1 MTSTDT
7 PTIGVLFAG
16 EDPDTG
22 PTAGD
27 LAEDD
32 RLEVTQVRDFV
43 AARDRVDDPDIDC
56 VVAAH
61 VADGFDGVA
70 FLEAVRQTHAEI
82 PVVLVPTA
90 VDGEVARRAVEADA
104 TGLVPSFAADATE
117 TVIERIHSTV
127 PAYAAEGDT
136 RMPISDLTVEAE
148 RRLKEQALDE
158 APIGITISDA
168 EDPEEPVI
176 YMNDSFENI
185 TGYPAEEVV
194 GANHR
199 FLQGPG
205 TDEEKVETFGEAI
218 GEKQDAQAVLQNY
231 RRDGSPFWNQ
241 VTVSPIFD
249 ENGGVSHY
257 VGFQMEV
264 TERREAQ
271 QKLQAERESLDRLLD
286 RVNGLV
292 NDVTSALVRADDREG
307 IETSIAERVG
317 TGSEYAGAWLGRY
330 DATDGTV
337 EVREAAGDCEGTE
350 ETTLSLDDESPCVPA
365 LREVLETREATT
377 VDEAESLPGV
387 ADGETC
393 VFVPLTYRSTTYGV
407 LAVATQERL
416 LDEREQVL
424 LRSLGRTIGA
434 SINDVLTRRTIA
446 TDTVLNIGVE
456 LSDDDIFLVDLAS
469 AVDTTFEQEAT
480 IADSQEPGVLTLVS
494 TPHEDAEAV
503 VAAAREYDDV
513 LDAEVIVATDTE
525 SVVQFNL
532 GNSPLVDVLSE
543 FGSRVTSMHADG
555 STLELEVRIGT
566 EGAARRVLSALRETY
581 DDVELVAY
589 HEDDPE
595 QTPHGF
601 REELRSDLTDR
612 QLTALQKAY
621 VSGYFEWP
629 RRAEGKQLAES
640 MDIVPS
646 TYHQHL
652 QAAKQKLVGA
662 FFEE

>member
-1 MTSTDT
+1 
-7 PTIGVLFAG
+7 
-16 EDPDTG
+16 
-22 PTAGD
+22 
-27 LAEDD
+27 
-32 RLEVTQVRDFV
+32 
-43 AARDRVDDPDIDC
+43 
-56 VVAAH
+56 
-61 VADGFDGVA
+61 
-70 FLEAVRQTHAEI
+70 
-82 PVVLVPTA
+82 
-90 VDGEVARRAVEADA
+90 
-104 TGLVPSFAADATE
+104 
-117 TVIERIHSTV
+117 
-127 PAYAAEGDT
+127 
-136 RMPISDLTVEAE
+136 MPISDLTVEAE

-168 EDPEEPVI
+168 DDPEEPVI
-176 YMNDSFENI
+176 YMNDSFEDI

-205 TDEEKVETFGEAI
+205 TDPEKVEAFGEAI
-218 GEKQDAQAVLQNY
+218 GEKRDAQVVLRNY
-231 RRDGSPFWNQ
+231 RRDGSMFWNQ
-241 VTVSPIFD
+241 VNISPIFD
-249 ENGGVSHY
+249 ESGEVSHY
-257 VGFQMEV
+257 VGFQMDV

-271 QKLQAERESLDRLLD
+271 RELQAERESLDRLLD

-307 IETSIAERVG
+307 IEASIAERVG
-317 TGSEYAGAWLGRY
+317 TGSEYDGAWLGRY
-330 DATDGTV
+330 DATENAV
-337 EVREAAGDCEGTE
+337 EVREAAGDCAGAEGA
-350 ETTLSLDDESPCVPA
+350 LSLDGGSASVEV
-365 LREVLETREATT
+365 LREVLESREAAT
-377 VDEAESLPGV
+377 VADADGLPGV

-393 VFVPLTYRSTTYGV
+393 VLVPLTYRSTTYGV
-407 LAVATQERL
+407 LAVATEEHL
-416 LDEREQVL
+416 LDDREEVL

-480 IADSQEPGVLTLVS
+480 VGDSQEPGVLTLVS

-503 VAAAREYDDV
+503 AEAARGYDDV
-513 LDAEVIVATDTE
+513 LDAEVVVSTDDE
-525 SVVQFNL
+525 SVVQFRL
-532 GNSPLVDVLSE
+532 ETSPLVDVLSE
-543 FGSRVTSMHADG
+543 FGSRVTSMRADG
-555 STLELEVRIGT
+555 TTLELEVRVGT

-601 REELRSDLTDR
+601 REELRSELTDR

-629 RRAEGKQLAES
+629 RRVEGKQLAES
-640 MDIVPS
+640 MGIVPS